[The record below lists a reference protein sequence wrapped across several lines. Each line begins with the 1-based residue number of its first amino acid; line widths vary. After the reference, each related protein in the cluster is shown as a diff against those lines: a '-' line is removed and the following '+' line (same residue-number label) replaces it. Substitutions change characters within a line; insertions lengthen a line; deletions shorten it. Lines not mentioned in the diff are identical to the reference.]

1 MTKITK
7 KIKQGLV
14 GLATAITI
22 LNPIRAEEPL
32 GGLAKAIQE
41 SGIEFLDKSGVK
53 LSPEKVPG
61 AGVIED
67 YNVEGAKYQ
76 LVHIRQRHKSPDEK
90 EQNSEKDIRETVPCQ
105 KDIYQIIL
113 ELNSRGVKEVYLEG
127 LFEENEKGVN
137 DYLQDNIGKEVKR
150 LSEVVES
157 SEYQK
162 WYKEVEGKIRLIA
175 SENQFIRERGGD
187 FEKKEREEYLLKK
200 IVEDSKKSPKQGT
213 QRIAVVVYGAGHEF
227 LDNIQ
232 EWNKSHQDEKF
243 SLKTIT
249 PAYINETEGHERE
262 LWFSKLPS
270 ERPRYFNR

>member
-162 WYKEVEGKIRLIA
+162 WYKEVEGNVLYRYGGASKACLEGKIRLIA

-213 QRIAVVVYGAGHEF
+213 QRIAVVVYGAGHDF
-227 LDNIQ
+227 LIISKNGI
-232 EWNKSHQDEKF
+232 NRIKMKSFH
-243 SLKTIT
+243 LKQLLQLT
-249 PAYINETEGHERE
+249 
-262 LWFSKLPS
+262 
-270 ERPRYFNR
+270 

>member
-113 ELNSRGVKEVYLEG
+113 ELNSRGVKEVYLE
-127 LFEENEKGVN
+127 
-137 DYLQDNIGKEVKR
+137 
-150 LSEVVES
+150 
-157 SEYQK
+157 
-162 WYKEVEGKIRLIA
+162 
-175 SENQFIRERGGD
+175 RGGD